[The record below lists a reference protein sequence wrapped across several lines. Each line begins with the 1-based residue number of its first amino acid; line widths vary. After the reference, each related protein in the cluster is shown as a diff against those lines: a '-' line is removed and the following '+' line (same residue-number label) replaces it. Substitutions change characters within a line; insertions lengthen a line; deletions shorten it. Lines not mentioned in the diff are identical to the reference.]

1 MKEPRFI
8 ELINLYVDRQIS
20 PAETAELEA
29 EIQANPRHRKI
40 YQQYC
45 HMHRATKMVYE
56 TFRANAEQP
65 AVEPSRSGGSVA
77 SFEYSRKKT
86 SRTRWLY
93 STAGLAAAACF
104 AIVLVRTGSFAKV
117 ENEAVVASAQPK
129 AAAIAPAA
137 VMAQPVAPVVEPEAQ
152 AALAAQQYAALL
164 SLKRQEDMR
173 AFALAQKQ
181 IAQPITLFADSVFDE
196 KHLMAAESQKLL
208 KLKGKTDSKTPIEFT
223 AFQFQR

>member
-29 EIQANPRHRKI
+29 EIQSSPRHRKI

-45 HMHRATKMVYE
+45 HMHRATKLVYE

-65 AVEPSRSGGSVA
+65 VVEPSRSGGSVA
-77 SFEYSRKKT
+77 SFEYNRH
-86 SRTRWLY
+86 RTQRNRWLY
-93 STAGLAAAACF
+93 SAAGLAAAACF
-104 AIVLVRTGSFAKV
+104 AVVLVRTGSFAKT
-117 ENEAVVASAQPK
+117 ENGATVASTQPKTPVVAV
-129 AAAIAPAA
+129 APA
-137 VMAQPVAPVVEPEAQ
+137 VAQQVAPVPEKDEQ
-152 AALAAQQYAALL
+152 AALAAQQYAAQL

-173 AFALAQKQ
+173 AFALSQKQ
-181 IAQPITLFADSVFDE
+181 ITQPITLFADSVFDE
-196 KHLMAAESQKLL
+196 KQILTAESKKVF
-208 KLKGKTDSKTPIEFT
+208 KLKDKTESKPSIEFT